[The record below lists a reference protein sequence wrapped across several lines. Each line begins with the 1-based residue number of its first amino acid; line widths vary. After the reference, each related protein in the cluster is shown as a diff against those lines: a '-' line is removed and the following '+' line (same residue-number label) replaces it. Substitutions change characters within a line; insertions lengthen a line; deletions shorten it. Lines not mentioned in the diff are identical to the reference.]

1 MDKWTYGYNDMD
13 EKIQKLN
20 MLGNHKWIDLEDDL
34 DSSIYEQIAQAL
46 AWIEVNLK
54 TKNVLVHCHMGISRS
69 ASIVLAFLMKNYKL
83 SLDGAFNHTVGI
95 RKTIG
100 PNEKFWTELKKYEK

>member
-1 MDKWTYGYNDMD
+1 
-13 EKIQKLN
+13 
-20 MLGNHKWIDLEDDL
+20 
-34 DSSIYEQIAQAL
+34 
-46 AWIEVNLK
+46 
-54 TKNVLVHCHMGISRS
+54 MGISRS

-83 SLDGAFNHTVGI
+83 SLDKAFNHTVGI